1 MEELSMKRKSLK
13 LMVAAL
19 VVAMT
24 AGIFTG
30 CSSKNEAD
38 KTGNTAE
45 IKKTETSGPITAAG
59 STALQ
64 PLAELGAKKFADKNP
79 GATVNVQGGG
89 SGTGLKLVL
98 EGSVEVGNSDI
109 YANEKEGIDATALK
123 DHKICVTGIAAVT
136 NPKVK
141 VESLTKV
148 QLIDIFTGKIKNWK
162 EVGGADI
169 AVTIINRPK
178 SSGTRQTFKKY
189 ALDGKEEATGLTQD
203 SSGAVKQAILQTD
216 GAISYLGLAYFADV
230 ANKEGLNILKI
241 DGVEANAQNISTDAY
256 KIWAYEHMY
265 TKGEPTGVTKTYL
278 DYMVSDEMKASI
290 TKLGYVP
297 IADMKATRE

>member
-1 MEELSMKRKSLK
+1 MKRKSLK

-19 VVAMT
+19 AVAMT

-30 CSSKNEAD
+30 CSSKNETG
-38 KTGNTAE
+38 KTGTTPE
-45 IKKTETSGPITAAG
+45 IKKTELSGSITAAG

-79 GATVNVQGGG
+79 GGTVNVQGGG

-98 EGSVEVGNSDI
+98 EGSVEIGNSDI
-109 YANEKEGIDATALK
+109 YANEKEGIDAAALK
-123 DHKICVTGIAAVT
+123 DHKICATGIAAVT

-216 GAISYLGLAYFADV
+216 GAISYLGLAYFADA

-256 KIWAYEHMY
+256 KVWAYEHMY
-265 TKGEPTGVTKTYL
+265 TKGEPTGLTKAYL

>member
-1 MEELSMKRKSLK
+1 MEELLMKRKNFK

-30 CSSKNEAD
+30 CSSKSETPKPA
-38 KTGNTAE
+38 TE
-45 IKKTETSGPITAAG
+45 KKELSGSITAAG

-64 PLAELGAKKFADKNP
+64 PLAELGAKSFLDKNP

-98 EGSVEVGNSDI
+98 EGSVEIGNSDI
-109 YANEKEGIDATALK
+109 YAKDKEGIDAAQLK
-123 DHKICVTGIAAVT
+123 DNKVCVIGIAAVT
-136 NPKVK
+136 NPKAK

-169 AVTIINRPK
+169 AITIINRPK
-178 SSGTRQTFKKY
+178 SSGTRATFKEFG
-189 ALDGKEEATGLTQD
+189 LDKKEEAAGLTQD
-203 SSGAVKQAILQTD
+203 SSGAVKQAVVQTD
-216 GAISYLGLAYFADV
+216 GAISYLALSYFAD
-230 ANKEGLNILKI
+230 ATAKEGLNVLKI
-241 DGVEANAQNISTDAY
+241 DGVEANAENISTDKY

-265 TKGEPTGVTKTYL
+265 TKGEPTEITKAFL
-278 DYMVSDEMKASI
+278 DYMISDEMKEGI
-290 TKLGYVP
+290 KKLGYIP
-297 IADMKATRE
+297 MADMKAQRD